1 MNVPDEI
8 RILRQQMRPR
18 NYNVYMLNEDE
29 SYNDCLFSIN
39 AGTLQGV
46 LVQLPLL
53 LNQTAALM
61 NDALSETDKN
71 TVTFECNHI
80 ARDKWIA
87 AAFVWNNENQTG
99 QLIECVILQKS

>member
-1 MNVPDEI
+1 MNVPEEVK
-8 RILRQQMRPR
+8 ILRQQMRPR

-29 SYNDCLFSIN
+29 SYNDCLFNVN

-71 TVTFECNHI
+71 TVTLECSHI
-80 ARDKWIA
+80 ARDKWTA
-87 AAFVWNNENQTG
+87 AAFVWNNESQTG
-99 QLIECVILQKS
+99 QLIECIILQES